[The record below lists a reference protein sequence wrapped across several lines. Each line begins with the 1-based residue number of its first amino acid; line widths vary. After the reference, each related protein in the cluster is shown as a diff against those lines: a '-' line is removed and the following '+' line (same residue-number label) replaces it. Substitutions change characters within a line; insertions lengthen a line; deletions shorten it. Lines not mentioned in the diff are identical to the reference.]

1 MSNVY
6 KYLKESQNSL
16 KIILSKENSKI
27 NIFELST
34 TKNYKS
40 KRFFNSKCN
49 DRQKKHTHTHT
60 HTHICKINMTIL
72 SSLHSESQYIH

>member
-1 MSNVY
+1 MSNIY

-16 KIILSKENSKI
+16 KIIPSKENSKI

-49 DRQKKHTHTHT
+49 DRS
-60 HTHICKINMTIL
+60 NMR
-72 SSLHSESQYIH
+72 